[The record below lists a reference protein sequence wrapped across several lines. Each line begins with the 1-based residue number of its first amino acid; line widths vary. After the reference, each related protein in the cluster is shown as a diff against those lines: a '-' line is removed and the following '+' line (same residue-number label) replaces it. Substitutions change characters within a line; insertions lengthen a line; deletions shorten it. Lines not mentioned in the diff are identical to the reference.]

1 MEISYLLTEDDLY
14 EAQLQLLVARR
25 EALRKSPR
33 RLLFAVA
40 GAGLIGWP
48 LWVLGTQAHPLLSE
62 ALPRLIAFLLVL
74 GAAATILSPLMSYL
88 PVIHTPRL
96 DAWAARRMARKAV
109 RQSVL
114 GPITVA
120 MTEEGLVRRNSA
132 GELRVAWSE
141 VQDILSSPQ
150 LVTVRIQGQQRVIL
164 VPTRAFADAASAA
177 AFRERLEALAGKK
190 IGAPH
195 SGLRERRAVRPLLLT
210 ILGLAV
216 CLLVL
221 DRGAA
226 WYFDPRPG
234 NEPGRVIVY
243 STSWCP
249 VCERLRQCLQR
260 HNVPFEERDVERS
273 SRAGAEWWA
282 LGGSGVPVTLIGQ
295 QVVHGLRQ
303 EELQGALA
311 QAGHSID
318 CSSREPSNLP
328 PAESSTLR

>member
-1 MEISYLLTEDDLY
+1 MEVSYPLTEDDLY

-25 EALRKSPR
+25 KAS
-33 RLLFAVA
+33 
-40 GAGLIGWP
+40 
-48 LWVLGTQAHPLLSE
+48 
-62 ALPRLIAFLLVL
+62 
-74 GAAATILSPLMSYL
+74 L
-88 PVIHTPRL
+88 PVLHTPRL

-114 GPITVA
+114 GPITVT

-150 LVTVRIQGQQRVIL
+150 LVTVRLKGQQRVIL
-164 VPTRAFADAASAA
+164 IPTRAFADAASAA
-177 AFRERLEALAGKK
+177 AFRERLETLAGRKAS
-190 IGAPH
+190 APP
-195 SGLRERRAVRPLLLT
+195 SKPEERRAVRPLLLAV
-210 ILGLAV
+210 LGIAV
-216 CLLVL
+216 ILLVL
-221 DRGAA
+221 DRGTV

-234 NEPGRVIVY
+234 NEAGRIIMY

-249 VCERLRQCLQR
+249 VCERLRQCLRR
-260 HNVPFEERDVERS
+260 HQVPFEERDVERS

-295 QVVHGLRQ
+295 QVVYGLRH

-311 QAGHSID
+311 QAGYNFD
-318 CSSREPSNLP
+318 CSSAEPASAP
-328 PAESSTLR
+328 PADSSPLRGAP